1 MREYQISEEYRTGI
15 EQIEQQHAK
24 LLDHT
29 QRAYELFADENM
41 LFKSEDIRN
50 ILEGLDYY
58 SEVHFAYEEAYMEE
72 IGFEGMEAHKRQH
85 EAFRKKIQEFIS
97 RVPLLSLATQDA
109 MCGEVFEYLQEW
121 WKVHIICE
129 DMKYAEYSR
138 ECETA
143 ASF

>member
-15 EQIEQQHAK
+15 EQIDQQHAK

-72 IGFEGMEAHKRQH
+72 IGFEGMEAHKRPVSYTH
-85 EAFRKKIQEFIS
+85 LSSS
-97 RVPLLSLATQDA
+97 RNRQK
-109 MCGEVFEYLQEW
+109 GE
-121 WKVHIICE
+121 
-129 DMKYAEYSR
+129 KYAQV
-138 ECETA
+138 
-143 ASF
+143 